1 MKKVIVLIAAALM
14 SVSAFASTT
23 ATVTV
28 KGLMCSSC
36 AKKVQTQLMKTDSVS
51 KVDVN
56 FKKGF
61 VTIAFK
67 DGKDMTDAQITNAVQ
82 LAGTKDEYSV
92 ATITRQ

>member
-1 MKKVIVLIAAALM
+1 MKKLIVLIAAALM
-14 SVSAFASTT
+14 SVSAFAATS

-28 KGLMCSSC
+28 KGMMCTSC
-36 AKKVQTQLMKTDSVS
+36 AKKVQTQLLKTDSVS

-67 DGKDMTDAQITNAVQ
+67 DGKSMTDAQITKAIQ
-82 LAGTKDEYSV
+82 LSGADGDYSV
-92 ATITRQ
+92 ASITRQ